1 MLTMNMYQ
9 KVQLCKKQ
17 MLKITEISRKLEIDR
32 KTVRKYYHM
41 TLSEYLEYK
50 RKLEEKSKVF
60 EIYKDEILALMKV
73 NKNVKNS
80 KVYCSSIY
88 DVLEEK
94 YGKLPGGDR
103 TLRNYINF
111 LKRSTD
117 YDNSP
122 GIRLYQDVEDLPY
135 GHQLQLDFGEQRIET
150 GEKVYIFATVL
161 SASRY
166 KYVAVQRRPFRTVDV
181 IEHLLNNFDI
191 IGGIP
196 NEIVIDQDKLMVVS
210 ENDGDIILT
219 KAFKDFKEEQGFKL
233 YVCRKADPE
242 SKGKVE
248 NLVKYV
254 KTSFFSAREFSS
266 FNSIPQRIINWL
278 QRTANGKISK
288 ATGCIPSNL
297 IEYEREA
304 LNSLRPSI
312 YRKENFIDREKR
324 RVNDKSCISVG
335 SSFYS
340 VPKKYIRKEVWI
352 YKTKSELYIYTAIDG
367 EQIAKHRLSLIPG
380 KTVVDKRHIEDRS
393 IRAITLKEKLKT
405 YIDSELWSKFVEEQY
420 KRYIRYYRNQHTAM
434 SLFISQDLDINLLE
448 EAIDMCFDLN
458 RFSTRNLEETY
469 NYVVGLKQEVVPD
482 IVPQLLKNIKR
493 EKSPTIQRRNLSYY
507 TSLISIVGGV
517 L

>member
-1 MLTMNMYQ
+1 MNMYQ

-17 MLKITEISRKLEIDR
+17 MLKISEISRKLEIDR
-32 KTVRKYYHM
+32 KTVRKYFNM

-50 RKLEEKSKVF
+50 RKLEDKSKVF
-60 EIYKDEILALMKV
+60 EAYKDEILALMKV
-73 NKNVKNS
+73 NKSVKNN

-94 YGKLPGGDR
+94 HGKLPGSDR
-103 TLRNYINF
+103 TLRNYISF
-111 LKRSTD
+111 LKKSSD
-117 YDNSP
+117 YDESK

-150 GEKVYIFATVL
+150 GEKVFIFATVL
-161 SASRY
+161 SASRF
-166 KYVAVQRRPFRTVDV
+166 KYVSVQNRPFRTVDV

-219 KAFKDFKEEQGFKL
+219 KAFKDFKNEQGFNL

-242 SKGKVE
+242 TKGKVE

-266 FNSIPQRIINWL
+266 LNEIPKRLNNWL
-278 QRTANGKISK
+278 VRTANGKISK
-288 ATGCIPSNL
+288 ATGCIPSDL
-297 IEYEREA
+297 IEYERQA
-304 LNSLRPSI
+304 LKSLRPSI

-324 RVNDKSCISVG
+324 RVNEKSCISVG

-340 VPKKYIRKEVWI
+340 VPKKYIKKEVWI
-352 YKTKSELYIYTAIDG
+352 YKTETELYIYTAIDG
-367 EQIAKHRLSLIPG
+367 ELIANHKLSLISG
-380 KTVVDKRHIEDRS
+380 KTVIDKRHIEDRS
-393 IRAITLKEKLKT
+393 ISAITLKEKLKSN
-405 YIDSELWSKFVEEQY
+405 IQSELWAKFVEEQY
-420 KRYIRYYRNQHTAM
+420 KRYIRYYRNQHSAM
-434 SLFISQDLDINLLE
+434 MLFISKSVELELLE
-448 EAIDMCFDLN
+448 EAIEMCFELKS
-458 RFSTRNLEETY
+458 FSTRNLEESY
-469 NYVVGLKQEVVPD
+469 NYILGLRSEVVPD
-482 IVPQLLKNIKR
+482 IVPKLLKNIKR
-493 EKSPTIQRRNLSYY
+493 EKSPEIQKRNLSYY
-507 TSLISIVGGV
+507 TSLISIVGGA